1 MSQLS
6 RSPPTVI
13 LTLRLWREPL
23 GNDRSEWR
31 GEIKHLAT
39 KEVRYFRTWDELP
52 QLVAAMLDDASSA
65 TPS

>member
-1 MSQLS
+1 
-6 RSPPTVI
+6 

-52 QLVAAMLDDASSA
+52 QLVATMLDDASSA

>member
-1 MSQLS
+1 MTQLS
-6 RSPPTVI
+6 QSPPTAI

-23 GNDRSEWR
+23 GNDHSEWR

-39 KEVRYFRTWDELP
+39 KEVRYFRTWEELS

-65 TPS
+65 TPL